1 MIAAGSVSRAERQ
14 RENGPATRTV
24 ARAQQCAGSSRL
36 ARRKWRTF
44 ADADGAPRLARLLE
58 VLVELVRPGSC
69 TVTRTQH
76 ALAVWTEICARPRM
90 RGLTRECRASAARWA
105 WRLERVAVRTYKGAQ
120 SRCCSMLKPHDSQAG
135 RRDGCCCGNGSS
147 SVCPSRCS
155 SPRAAARS
163 SNLAERPSAAQG
175 CRSPEELGRARRGIC
190 RTGRTHEG
198 LRTECARHLTLQEQ
212 ERKVRFR
219 WDHTTP

>member
-1 MIAAGSVSRAERQ
+1 MTCAAAHAQQRAGS
-14 RENGPATRTV
+14 
-24 ARAQQCAGSSRL
+24 
-36 ARRKWRTF
+36 RKS
-44 ADADGAPRLARLLE
+44 ARLLQRTFTWKPVGFSPRRFLE
-58 VLVELVRPGSC
+58 VLAVLRRAQTGSC
-69 TVTRTQH
+69 EHRRVRNHLRTEFSSVLENARVGQGRSQWDG
-76 ALAVWTEICARPRM
+76 AL
-90 RGLTRECRASAARWA
+90 G
-105 WRLERVAVRTYKGAQ
+105 VAVRAQ
-120 SRCCSMLKPHDSQAG
+120 RVTHHHRPPVTRPQRPWRKTVGVGHLDCGRWRRCF
-135 RRDGCCCGNGSS
+135 SS
-147 SVCPSRCS
+147 ACPRHCS